1 MFIETMDGTIVD
13 MVVSDP
19 SSTDPTKMTLEE
31 KWNELKK
38 YIEISKMEDLQD
50 NGKIDPDTYLT
61 CDMEFGFDMGMIWVS
76 EFMTTLERQ

>member
-1 MFIETMDGTIVD
+1 MDGTIVD